1 VNVMLSEEDLA
12 RLLGEA
18 AAELEVPEHAPALVL
33 GELAAEPP
41 ATPFLRRRVVR
52 LGAVAAA
59 LVAGV
64 LVLQSLG
71 GGGGASTQ
79 NQLADSDRS
88 MAKAPGDAAT
98 GSGGPSGGGEAL
110 RGPVTNGSAGA
121 PAPLAVAPGG
131 GISELQ
137 SRAAPA
143 AVPDAV
149 DGARI
154 VKTGSISLVV
164 ADGQVSATVGRVVAV
179 AQQARGY
186 VSDEKSTEFGDNPT
200 SSLTVRVPVSSY
212 ESVVQAVRKVGGK
225 VASAESSGR
234 DVTAQYADTAAQIES
249 LKAARSRF
257 LTILGG
263 ARTIG
268 ETLSVQ
274 QRVDSVQEQIDR
286 LEGQR
291 RVLANQSSLA
301 TLTVTVSEQADVV
314 AQTHGRSGLAKAWD
328 DARHGFT
335 SGVEA
340 LIAHSGRALLVLL
353 VGAAVLLLGRAGWRL
368 ARRRLV

>member
-1 VNVMLSEEDLA
+1 
-12 RLLGEA
+12 
-18 AAELEVPEHAPALVL
+18 
-33 GELAAEPP
+33 
-41 ATPFLRRRVVR
+41 
-52 LGAVAAA
+52 
-59 LVAGV
+59 
-64 LVLQSLG
+64 
-71 GGGGASTQ
+71 
-79 NQLADSDRS
+79 
-88 MAKAPGDAAT
+88 
-98 GSGGPSGGGEAL
+98 
-110 RGPVTNGSAGA
+110 
-121 PAPLAVAPGG
+121 
-131 GISELQ
+131 
-137 SRAAPA
+137 
-143 AVPDAV
+143 
-149 DGARI
+149 
-154 VKTGSISLVV
+154 
-164 ADGQVSATVGRVVAV
+164 
-179 AQQARGY
+179 
-186 VSDEKSTEFGDNPT
+186 
-200 SSLTVRVPVSSY
+200 VRVPVSSY